1 MGCKRPLGAITGI
14 YALGMRCSLAFVPST
29 APHALRLAFNG
40 LHRARTAVVPTST
53 RRALWSSRATTTTTI
68 SMDTTNGDRKK
79 VVFLGTPEI
88 AASSLGLLLEASR
101 QGKGGAGGFD
111 VVRAVSNPPARTGR
125 KKVLQPS
132 AVQALAD
139 SEGVPVMT
147 PATARDEEFLA
158 GLEELQPD
166 LCITAAYGQFLPRR
180 FLDIPKFGTLNVHPS
195 LLPLYRGASPVQRCL
210 EAGDA
215 ETGVTVAFTVLKM
228 DAGPVVRQTV
238 RELDGSEKAPE
249 LLQELFL
256 EGTKQL
262 IDCLPGVWD
271 NTVEKTPQDDAA
283 AVKAAKISVDEARC
297 CFKTTSA
304 TTIHNKVRAFAGWPG
319 TWAMFSWGKEGTDS
333 EARKVKLITTAV
345 ADPTAGDDADG
356 GTIEETS
363 VAERQVVMKGDALE
377 LTCSDGSVLRV
388 LELQPLNKK
397 VMSAKAFANGLRG
410 DEMRWVELEPLVDA
424 VPA

>member
-1 MGCKRPLGAITGI
+1 MFWHSDIHQSIRIPAGGSQLGTKNTPKQSFDRAVPPLHMKVVRATGQGAVALPAACCIHMGCKRPLGAITGI

-29 APHALRLAFNG
+29 APHALRFACNG
-40 LHRARTAVVPTST
+40 LHRARTAVVPASST
-53 RRALWSSRATTTTTI
+53 RRSLLWSARTTT
-68 SMDTTNGDRKK
+68 SMDTANGERKK

-101 QGKGGAGGFD
+101 QGKGGGFD

-139 SEGVPVMT
+139 SEGVTVMT

-210 EAGDA
+210 EAGDT

-238 RELDGSEKAPE
+238 TSLVQNSVSCVRGGQMLRD
-249 LLQELFL
+249 
-256 EGTKQL
+256 TQL
-262 IDCLPGVWD
+262 NV
-271 NTVEKTPQDDAA
+271 Q
-283 AVKAAKISVDEARC
+283 
-297 CFKTTSA
+297 
-304 TTIHNKVRAFAGWPG
+304 
-319 TWAMFSWGKEGTDS
+319 
-333 EARKVKLITTAV
+333 
-345 ADPTAGDDADG
+345 
-356 GTIEETS
+356 
-363 VAERQVVMKGDALE
+363 Q
-377 LTCSDGSVLRV
+377 
-388 LELQPLNKK
+388 
-397 VMSAKAFANGLRG
+397 
-410 DEMRWVELEPLVDA
+410 
-424 VPA
+424 

>member
-14 YALGMRCSLAFVPST
+14 YAYALGMRCSLAFVSST

-53 RRALWSSRATTTTTI
+53 RRPLWSARATT
-68 SMDTTNGDRKK
+68 SMDTANGERKK

-88 AASSLGLLLEASR
+88 AALSLGLLLEASR
-101 QGKGGAGGFD
+101 QGKGGGGGFD

-147 PATARDEEFLA
+147 PATARDEEFLT

-238 RELDGSEKAPE
+238 TSLVQSSVSYSGRA
-249 LLQELFL
+249 
-256 EGTKQL
+256 
-262 IDCLPGVWD
+262 
-271 NTVEKTPQDDAA
+271 NTA
-283 AVKAAKISVDEARC
+283 
-297 CFKTTSA
+297 
-304 TTIHNKVRAFAGWPG
+304 
-319 TWAMFSWGKEGTDS
+319 
-333 EARKVKLITTAV
+333 
-345 ADPTAGDDADG
+345 
-356 GTIEETS
+356 
-363 VAERQVVMKGDALE
+363 
-377 LTCSDGSVLRV
+377 
-388 LELQPLNKK
+388 
-397 VMSAKAFANGLRG
+397 
-410 DEMRWVELEPLVDA
+410 
-424 VPA
+424 

>member
-29 APHALRLAFNG
+29 APHASRLASNG
-40 LHRARTAVVPTST
+40 LHRARSAVVPTST
-53 RRALWSSRATTTTTI
+53 RRSLWSAKTTT
-68 SMDTTNGDRKK
+68 SMDTANGERKK

-101 QGKGGAGGFD
+101 QGKGGGFE

-139 SEGVPVMT
+139 SEGIAVMT
-147 PATARDEEFLA
+147 PATARDEDFLA

-210 EAGDA
+210 EAGDTK
-215 ETGVTVAFTVLKM
+215 TGVTVAFTVLKM

-262 IDCLPGVWD
+262 IECLPGVWD

-297 CFKTTSA
+297 CFKTCSA

-345 ADPTAGDDADG
+345 ADPTAAGHDADG

-377 LTCSDGSVLRV
+377 LVCSDGSVLRV

-410 DEMRWVELEPLVDA
+410 DEMRWVELEALADA